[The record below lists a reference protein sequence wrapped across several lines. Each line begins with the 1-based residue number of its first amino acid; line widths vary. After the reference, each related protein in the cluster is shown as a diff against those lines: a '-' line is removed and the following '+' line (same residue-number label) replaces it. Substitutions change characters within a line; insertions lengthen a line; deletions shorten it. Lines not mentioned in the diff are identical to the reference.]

1 MNGTVNRIDTFWPR
15 ELPPIEITHPE
26 SNQAANNQSTA
37 DIPKHRVCFRGGRC
51 SGDTTEAKDFLF
63 VLNADLGEE
72 KANDPQ
78 DDRNDSGRGRFVHR
92 LV

>member
-15 ELPPIEITHPE
+15 ELPPIEIAHSE
-26 SNQAANNQSTA
+26 SNQAANNQSAA
-37 DIPKHRVCFRGGRC
+37 DIAENWIGLRGCRC
-51 SGDTTEAKDFLF
+51 SCDTTEAKDFLF